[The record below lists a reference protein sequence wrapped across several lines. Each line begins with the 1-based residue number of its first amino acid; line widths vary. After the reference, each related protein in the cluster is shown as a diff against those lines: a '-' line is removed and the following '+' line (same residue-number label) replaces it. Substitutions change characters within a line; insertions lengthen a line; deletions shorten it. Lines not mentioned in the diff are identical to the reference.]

1 MEINLFSPHVDVYN
15 HKFCL
20 LKDQQNG
27 FVPSLSYI
35 NIQWKYVIE
44 GVRNTS
50 IPVAQEQA

>member
-1 MEINLFSPHVDVYN
+1 MEINLFSPHVDVNN

-35 NIQWKYVIE
+35 NIQWKYRYVIE
-44 GVRNTS
+44 EVRN
-50 IPVAQEQA
+50 IPVPQEQA